1 MFIEGIKQSWPIVA
15 GYLPVAIAFGV
26 SAQSL
31 ELSTH
36 VIMLISI
43 LIFAGA
49 SQFTFIALFAA
60 GTPLLTTI
68 LITIGLNLRHL
79 LYGSNLSSAVKNT
92 PRKQRALIAFGL
104 TDEVFA
110 TTFSKIKQVPNKQ
123 RWLWILGLEV
133 GAYSS
138 WIIGTFIGI
147 KGSDF
152 LLNNFSEVKPMLNFA
167 LPALFFSLLL
177 PLINKKTIVVISIA
191 FITALIFAL
200 LGHATLGIF
209 IAAFI
214 GPFISIFF
222 TIQLKP
228 NREKIIS
235 RS

>member
-1 MFIEGIKQSWPIVA
+1 MFIGGLKQSWPIVI

-26 SAQSL
+26 SAQSM
-31 ELSTH
+31 ELSSSI
-36 VIMLISI
+36 IMLISI

-60 GTPLLTTI
+60 GTPLITTV
-68 LITIGLNLRHL
+68 LITMGLNLRHL
-79 LYGSNLSSAVKNT
+79 LYGGNLSSMVKNI
-92 PRKQRALIAFGL
+92 PHRQRATIAFGL

-110 TTFSKIKQVPNKQ
+110 TTFSKIKQIPSKQ
-123 RWLWILGLEV
+123 RWSWIVGLEI

-152 LLNNFSEVKPMLNFA
+152 LLNNVSEIKPVLNFA

-177 PLINKKTIVVISIA
+177 PLINKKTIIVISIA
-191 FITALIFAL
+191 FTTALIFTL
-200 LGHATLGIF
+200 FGHATKGIF

-214 GPFISIFF
+214 GPLIGIFMTNAIKTTKKWVSF
-222 TIQLKP
+222 TQ
-228 NREKIIS
+228 
-235 RS
+235 